1 MFSVVCNLVTH
12 VSNKEVSISDLPFIS
27 MTKSSIDHFHQFK
40 TLVVINK
47 PTIIILEIPLT
58 NEKGVGCTIFDT

>member
-1 MFSVVCNLVTH
+1 MFSEVCNLVTH

-27 MTKSSIDHFHQFK
+27 MTKLSIDHFK

-47 PTIIILEIPLT
+47 PTIIILEIPFT
-58 NEKGVGCTIFDT
+58 NV